1 MGWGRWD
8 LAEERRRMLVQAGLA
23 GDAVP
28 PVEEL
33 VVRLL
38 SRPVKVRKSRMC
50 SGRPA
55 AWLEYQVAGP
65 TIIVREGLAG
75 AERAHAV
82 AVCLANWWLG
92 RQPGWEL
99 CPDRHRLC
107 YALGHAIRS
116 GQVPNQNDVPS
127 LYASR
132 GWLTLAPDGGLL
144 N

>member
-1 MGWGRWD
+1 MGWGRWNPAD
-8 LAEERRRMLVQAGLA
+8 ERRRMLVQAGLS

-38 SRPVKVRKSRMC
+38 SRRVKVRNSRMC
-50 SGRPA
+50 SRGSA

-82 AVCLANWWLG
+82 AVCLARWWLE
-92 RQPGWEL
+92 RQPGWQL

-107 YALGHAIRS
+107 YALGHAIRT
-116 GQVPNQNDVPS
+116 GKVPNQKDVPP